1 MDMIGGGLI
10 FSLWQSKTRIQ
21 VLMMKSQLLKSC
33 FAQILWTLL
42 KWLEGSLM
50 QKSGMSNCWMLR
62 PDRSYLSLSKCLVDW
77 SESDDCLSPGVYWH
91 GRRRK
96 DWPNGWTDEVES
108 STQARLAR
116 PLSRTTQRSIFLT
129 SLNLNSLAMFRRR
142 IRTFWTGEESWL
154 SCKRRLE
161 QWWLLMR
168 RTWSSGDSCGEWL
181 SAVMLSSRLLT
192 HVILCSLG
200 WWNWVLTFD
209 SSTFLLL
216 L

>member
-1 MDMIGGGLI
+1 
-10 FSLWQSKTRIQ
+10 
-21 VLMMKSQLLKSC
+21 MKY
-33 FAQILWTLL
+33 
-42 KWLEGSLM
+42 
-50 QKSGMSNCWMLR
+50 NCWNQGHNLANIVDVHNYSLLR
-62 PDRSYLSLSKCLVDW
+62 FYEHCWNGWTGVWCRKVECQTAGC
-77 SESDDCLSPGVYWH
+77 SDQTGLNWTKLWRLIRIWWFSPGVHWH

-154 SCKRRLE
+154 FSKRRLE

-168 RTWSSGDSCGEWL
+168 RTWSSGDSCGEWS

-200 WWNWVLTFD
+200 WLNWVFTFD